1 MIAWLGAWVGWGWG
15 IALIVWLL
23 GTAFILLFVDKLFQS
38 RLSTA
43 VAMVVWTVLLL
54 AATTRIFGLKPPGG

>member
-1 MIAWLGAWVGWGWG
+1 MIAWLGAWIGWGWG

-23 GTAFILLFVDKLFQS
+23 GTAFILLLVDKLFQS

-54 AATTRIFGLKPPGG
+54 AATTRIFGLKPPG

>member
-15 IALIVWLL
+15 IALIIWLL
-23 GTAFILLFVDKLFQS
+23 GTAFVLIFVDKLFQS

-54 AATTRIFGLKPPGG
+54 AATTRIFGLKPP